1 MQILR
6 IFICVSCIASAHA
19 NAFLGRLQPQQATAV
34 LSAESEQAL
43 LAELG
48 KALGSGHRHATEKR
62 IKRIE
67 QMLSPMFG
75 AMVKNEY
82 GNLGP
87 SAAGYMLHRV
97 FVQRHG
103 WFIRALEPANGSFA
117 AWNTSTPTS
126 VLEER
131 VPDHITKLF
140 EERLGLHGL
149 GLRELAIL
157 AATLEHMVHLE
168 ALQRLNVSYQGTGFS
183 LEDVLSNDEAIQVL
197 DTYMSVY
204 ILGFMHDDL
213 GTLTGGMAKE
223 MHANILEVYPTWPE
237 TQQFLREVHTS
248 VAPKRDYF
256 YYNDVE
262 TVIAE
267 IGERYG
273 RFQDIECRQLKDWLV
288 EVEDTSV
295 GGAGRVRMA
304 DFYGKALKDGKW
316 QFSETVDYLRQL
328 GALDEADSSNPRVI
342 IPNYISGPS
351 NCVASSAYYSVC
363 CLDECESI
371 LGQIEQSI
379 AAPEALPSAITNL
392 VSMIPSA
399 TMPSNR
405 SLSPWLHHRLEEVA
419 KHHGGRVPLHGRLFA
434 QWLHYAYPRECQFP
448 HISGTISPQRPE
460 DIIAS
465 GNSSEGE
472 ISEISASEAEMK
484 RVVEAAPPKKHRVPG
499 SEAGADEESA
509 MWSLHEEL
517 VVWRPTQKRTI
528 VGGLG
533 PYGRGFAFTGVVLSL
548 CIAMV
553 RSLDSSLRTLRKSSD
568 KYYV

>member
-1 MQILR
+1 MQFLHL
-6 IFICVSCIASAHA
+6 FMFVSCIASAHA

-117 AWNTSTPTS
+117 AWNTSTPTA

-168 ALQRLNVSYQGTGFS
+168 ALQRLNVSYQGAGFS
-183 LEDVLSNDEAIQVL
+183 LEDVLSNDEAVQVL
-197 DTYMSVY
+197 DVYMSVY

-223 MHANILEVYPTWPE
+223 MHANVLEVYPTWPE

-304 DFYGKALKDGKW
+304 DFYGRALNDGKW

-328 GALDEADSSNPRVI
+328 GALDEADASNPRVI

-371 LGQIEQSI
+371 LAQIEQSI
-379 AAPEALPSAITNL
+379 AASEALPSAITNL

-405 SLSPWLHHRLEEVA
+405 SLSPWLHHRLQEVA

-460 DIIAS
+460 DILAS
-465 GNSSEGE
+465 GNSTEG
-472 ISEISASEAEMK
+472 EISASEAEMK

-499 SEAGADEESA
+499 SEADADEESA

-517 VVWRPTQKRTI
+517 VVWRPTQKQTI

-533 PYGRGFAFTGVVLSL
+533 SYGRGLAFTGVVLSL

-553 RSLDSSLRTLRKSSD
+553 RSLDSSLKTLRKSSD

>member
-1 MQILR
+1 MSVLQ
-6 IFICVSCIASAHA
+6 FFMFANCAAFANA

-34 LSAESEQAL
+34 LNAQSEQAL
-43 LAELG
+43 LIELG

-75 AMVKNEY
+75 AMVKNER

-87 SAAGYMLHRV
+87 AAAGYMLHRV

-117 AWNTSTPTS
+117 AWNTSTPTA

-131 VPDHITKLF
+131 VPDHIVQMF
-140 EERLGLHGL
+140 EGRLGQHGL

-157 AATLEHMVHLE
+157 ASTLEHMVHVE
-168 ALQRLNVSYQGTGFS
+168 ALQRLNTSYQGSGFS

-197 DTYMSVY
+197 DVYMSVY

-213 GTLTGGMAKE
+213 NTLTGAMAKE
-223 MHANILEVYPTWPE
+223 MHANINEMYPTWPE
-237 TQQFLREVHTS
+237 TQQFLREVHSS

-256 YYNDVE
+256 YYNDIE

-288 EVEDTSV
+288 EVEDTGV
-295 GGAGRVRMA
+295 GGAGRVRIS
-304 DFYGKALKDGKW
+304 DFYGRALNDGKW
-316 QFSETVDYLRQL
+316 QFSETIDYLRQL
-328 GALDEADSSNPRVI
+328 GALDESDSSNTRVI

-363 CLDECESI
+363 CIDECEGI
-371 LGQIEQSI
+371 LGQIEQNI
-379 AAPEALPSAITNL
+379 AAPEALPSTITRL
-392 VSMIPSA
+392 VAMIPSA

-405 SLSPWLHHRLEEVA
+405 SLSPWLHHRLDEVA
-419 KHHGGRVPLHGRLFA
+419 KHHGGMVPLHGRLFA

-448 HISGTISPQRPE
+448 HISGTFNPQRPE
-460 DIIAS
+460 DILAIS
-465 GNSSEGE
+465 NVTEG
-472 ISEISASEAEMK
+472 EISASEAEMK
-484 RVVEAAPPKKHRVPG
+484 RVVESAPPKKSRVPG
-499 SEAGADEESA
+499 VDTDAMEESA

-517 VVWRPTQKRTI
+517 VVWRPPEDRSI
-528 VGGLG
+528 MSRLG
-533 PYGRGFAFTGVVLSL
+533 TFGRGMACMGVAVSL
-548 CIAMV
+548 CLAMV
-553 RSLDSSLRTLRKSSD
+553 RSLDTSLRTLHKASSD
-568 KYYV
+568 KHYV

>member
-1 MQILR
+1 M
-6 IFICVSCIASAHA
+6 FANCAAFANA

-34 LSAESEQAL
+34 LNAQSEQAL
-43 LAELG
+43 LIELG

-75 AMVKNEY
+75 AMVKNER

-87 SAAGYMLHRV
+87 AAAGYMLHRV

-117 AWNTSTPTS
+117 AWNTSTPTA

-131 VPDHITKLF
+131 VPDHIVQMF
-140 EERLGLHGL
+140 ESRLGQHGL

-157 AATLEHMVHLE
+157 ASTLEHMVHVE
-168 ALQRLNVSYQGTGFS
+168 ALQRLNTSYQGSGFS

-197 DTYMSVY
+197 DMYMSVY
-204 ILGFMHDDL
+204 ILGFMHEDL
-213 GTLTGGMAKE
+213 NTLTGAMAKE
-223 MHANILEVYPTWPE
+223 MHANINEMYPTWPE
-237 TQQFLREVHTS
+237 TQQFLREVHSS

-256 YYNDVE
+256 YYNDIE

-288 EVEDTSV
+288 EVEDTGV
-295 GGAGRVRMA
+295 GGAGRVRIS
-304 DFYGKALKDGKW
+304 DFYGKALNDGKW
-316 QFSETVDYLRQL
+316 QFSETIDYLRQL
-328 GALDEADSSNPRVI
+328 GALDESDSSNTRVI

-363 CLDECESI
+363 CIDECEGI
-371 LGQIEQSI
+371 LGQIEQNI
-379 AAPEALPSAITNL
+379 AAPEALPSTITRL
-392 VSMIPSA
+392 VAMIPSA

-405 SLSPWLHHRLEEVA
+405 SLSPWLHNRLDEVA
-419 KHHGGRVPLHGRLFA
+419 KHHGGMVPLHGRLFA

-448 HISGTISPQRPE
+448 HISGTFNPQRPE
-460 DIIAS
+460 DILADS
-465 GNSSEGE
+465 NSTEG
-472 ISEISASEAEMK
+472 EISASEAEMK
-484 RVVEAAPPKKHRVPG
+484 RVVELAPPKKSRVPG
-499 SEAGADEESA
+499 VDTDAMEESA

-517 VVWRPTQKRTI
+517 VVWRPLEDRSI
-528 VGGLG
+528 MSRLG
-533 PYGRGFAFTGVVLSL
+533 TFGRGMACMGVAVSL
-548 CIAMV
+548 CLAMV
-553 RSLDSSLRTLRKSSD
+553 RSLDTSLRTLHKASSD
-568 KYYV
+568 KHYV

>member
-1 MQILR
+1 MQVLHL
-6 IFICVSCIASAHA
+6 FIIVNCVAFADA
-19 NAFLGRLQPQQATAV
+19 NAFLGRMKPQEATAV
-34 LSAESEQAL
+34 LSAQSEQAL

-67 QMLSPMFG
+67 QMLSPMFS
-75 AMVKNEY
+75 AMIKNEH

-87 SAAGYMLHRV
+87 AAGGYMLHRV

-117 AWNTSTPTS
+117 AWNASTPTA

-140 EERLGLHGL
+140 EDRLGLHGL

-197 DTYMSVY
+197 DMYMSIY

-213 GTLTGGMAKE
+213 GTMTGSMATE
-223 MHANILEVYPTWPE
+223 MHANILQLYPTWPE

-288 EVEDTSV
+288 EVEDTGV
-295 GGAGRVRMA
+295 GGAGRVRIA
-304 DFYGKALKDGKW
+304 DFYGRALNDGKW

-328 GALDEADSSNPRVI
+328 GALDESDAANPRVI

-363 CLDECESI
+363 CIDECENI
-371 LGQIEQSI
+371 LGQVEQSI
-379 AAPEALPSAITNL
+379 AAPEALPSAITRL

-405 SLSPWLHHRLEEVA
+405 TLSPWLHHRLEEVA
-419 KHHGGRVPLHGRLFA
+419 KHHGGLVPLHGRLFA

-448 HISGTISPQRPE
+448 HISGTINPVRPE
-460 DIIAS
+460 DILVTAN
-465 GNSSEGE
+465 GNDEQISVSED
-472 ISEISASEAEMK
+472 EMK
-484 RVVEAAPPKKHRVPG
+484 RIVEATPPKKHRVPG
-499 SEAGADEESA
+499 SEVDASEESA

-517 VVWRPTQKRTI
+517 VVWRPAKQQTI
-528 VGGLG
+528 VGGFG
-533 PYGRGFAFTGVVLSL
+533 SYARGLVFCGVVLSL
-548 CIAMV
+548 CVAML
-553 RSLDSSLRTLRKSSD
+553 RTLDSSLRTLHKASD
-568 KYYV
+568 KCFV

>member
-1 MQILR
+1 M
-6 IFICVSCIASAHA
+6 
-19 NAFLGRLQPQQATAV
+19 QPQQATAI
-34 LSAESEQAL
+34 LSAQSEQAL

-75 AMVKNEY
+75 AMVKNEQ
-82 GNLGP
+82 GNLGAA
-87 SAAGYMLHRV
+87 AAGYMLHRV

-117 AWNTSTPTS
+117 AWNTSTPTA

-140 EERLGLHGL
+140 EDRLGQHGL

-157 AATLEHMVHLE
+157 AATLEHMVHGE
-168 ALQRLNVSYQGTGFS
+168 ALQRLNVSYQGAGFS
-183 LEDVLSNDEAIQVL
+183 FEDVLSNEEAIQVL
-197 DTYMSVY
+197 DMYMSVY
-204 ILGFMHDDL
+204 ILGFVHDDL
-213 GTLTGGMAKE
+213 STLTASMAKE
-223 MHANILEVYPTWPE
+223 IHGNILEMYPTWPE

-295 GGAGRVRMA
+295 GGAGRVRIA
-304 DFYGKALKDGKW
+304 DFYGRALNDGKW

-328 GALDEADSSNPRVI
+328 GALDEADASNPRVI

-363 CLDECESI
+363 CLDECEGI

-379 AAPEALPSAITNL
+379 AAPEASPAVITQL

-405 SLSPWLHHRLEEVA
+405 SLSPWLHHRLKEVA
-419 KHHGGRVPLHGRLFA
+419 QHHGGLVPLHGRLFA

-448 HISGTISPQRPE
+448 HISGTVNPQRPE
-460 DIIAS
+460 DILAAT
-465 GNSSEGE
+465 NATDE
-472 ISEISASEAEMK
+472 EISASEAEMK
-484 RVVEAAPPKKHRVPG
+484 RVVETASPRKHRVPG
-499 SEAGADEESA
+499 SEADASEESA

-517 VVWRPTQKRTI
+517 VVWRPTQDRSI
-528 VGGLG
+528 VGSLG
-533 PYGRGFAFTGVVLSL
+533 PYVRGLAFTGVVLSL

-553 RSLDSSLRTLRKSSD
+553 RSLESSLRTLKKPSSD

>member
-1 MQILR
+1 MSVLQ
-6 IFICVSCIASAHA
+6 FFMFANSAAFANA

-34 LSAESEQAL
+34 LNAQSEQAL
-43 LAELG
+43 LIELG

-75 AMVKNEY
+75 AMVKNER

-87 SAAGYMLHRV
+87 AAAGYMLHRV

-117 AWNTSTPTS
+117 AWNTSTPTA

-131 VPDHITKLF
+131 VPDHIVQMF
-140 EERLGLHGL
+140 ESRLGQHGL

-157 AATLEHMVHLE
+157 ASTLEHMVHVE
-168 ALQRLNVSYQGTGFS
+168 ALQRLNTSYQGSGFS

-197 DTYMSVY
+197 DMYMSVY
-204 ILGFMHDDL
+204 ILGFMHEDL
-213 GTLTGGMAKE
+213 NTLTGAMAKE
-223 MHANILEVYPTWPE
+223 MHANINEMYPTWPE
-237 TQQFLREVHTS
+237 TQQFLREVHSS

-256 YYNDVE
+256 YYNDIE

-288 EVEDTSV
+288 EVEDTGV
-295 GGAGRVRMA
+295 GGAGRVRIS
-304 DFYGKALKDGKW
+304 DFYGKALNDGKW
-316 QFSETVDYLRQL
+316 QFSETIDYLRQL
-328 GALDEADSSNPRVI
+328 GALDESDSSNTRVI

-363 CLDECESI
+363 CIDECEGI
-371 LGQIEQSI
+371 LGQIEQNI
-379 AAPEALPSAITNL
+379 AAPEALPSTITRL
-392 VSMIPSA
+392 VAMIPSA

-405 SLSPWLHHRLEEVA
+405 SLSPWLHNRLDEVA
-419 KHHGGRVPLHGRLFA
+419 KHHGGMVPLHGRLFA

-448 HISGTISPQRPE
+448 HISGTFNPQRPE
-460 DIIAS
+460 DILADS
-465 GNSSEGE
+465 NSTEG
-472 ISEISASEAEMK
+472 EISASEAEMK
-484 RVVEAAPPKKHRVPG
+484 RVVELAPPKKSRVPG
-499 SEAGADEESA
+499 VDTDAMEESA

-517 VVWRPTQKRTI
+517 VVWRPLEDRSI
-528 VGGLG
+528 MSRLG
-533 PYGRGFAFTGVVLSL
+533 TFGRGMACMGVAVSL
-548 CIAMV
+548 CLAMV
-553 RSLDSSLRTLRKSSD
+553 RSLDTSLRTLHKASSD
-568 KYYV
+568 KHYV

>member
-1 MQILR
+1 MSVLQ
-6 IFICVSCIASAHA
+6 FFMFANCAAFANA

-34 LSAESEQAL
+34 LNAQSEQAL
-43 LAELG
+43 LIELG

-75 AMVKNEY
+75 AMVKNER

-87 SAAGYMLHRV
+87 AAAGYMLHRV

-117 AWNTSTPTS
+117 AWNTSTPTA

-131 VPDHITKLF
+131 VPDHIVQMF
-140 EERLGLHGL
+140 EGRLGQHGL

-157 AATLEHMVHLE
+157 ASTLEHMVHVE
-168 ALQRLNVSYQGTGFS
+168 ALQRLNTSYQGSGFS

-197 DTYMSVY
+197 DMYMSVY

-213 GTLTGGMAKE
+213 NTLTGAMAKE
-223 MHANILEVYPTWPE
+223 MHANINEMYPTWPE
-237 TQQFLREVHTS
+237 TQQFLREVHSS

-256 YYNDVE
+256 YYNDIE

-288 EVEDTSV
+288 EVEDTGV
-295 GGAGRVRMA
+295 GGAGRVRIS
-304 DFYGKALKDGKW
+304 DFYGRALNDGKW
-316 QFSETVDYLRQL
+316 QFSETIDYLRQL
-328 GALDEADSSNPRVI
+328 GALDESDSSNTRVI

-363 CLDECESI
+363 CIDECEGI
-371 LGQIEQSI
+371 LGQIEQNI
-379 AAPEALPSAITNL
+379 AAPEALPSTITRL
-392 VSMIPSA
+392 VAMIPSA

-405 SLSPWLHHRLEEVA
+405 SLSPWLHHRLDEVA
-419 KHHGGRVPLHGRLFA
+419 KHHGGMVPLHGRLFA

-448 HISGTISPQRPE
+448 HISGTFNPQRPE
-460 DIIAS
+460 DILAIS
-465 GNSSEGE
+465 NVTEG
-472 ISEISASEAEMK
+472 EISASEAEMK
-484 RVVEAAPPKKHRVPG
+484 RVVESAPPKKSRVPG
-499 SEAGADEESA
+499 VDTDAMEESA

-517 VVWRPTQKRTI
+517 VVWRPPEDRSI
-528 VGGLG
+528 MSRLG
-533 PYGRGFAFTGVVLSL
+533 TFGRGMACMGVAVSL
-548 CIAMV
+548 CLAMV
-553 RSLDSSLRTLRKSSD
+553 RSLDTSLRTLHKASSD
-568 KYYV
+568 KHYV